1 MRYGKRKSM
10 KRKRQLVYLLAIL
23 AVVATL
29 IAVLVSFGVRYAR
42 SEKAKAQIDTTTVQA
57 EYEDTWAQTIQEED
71 L

>member
-1 MRYGKRKSM
+1 M

-29 IAVLVSFGVRYAR
+29 IAVLVSYGVRYAR
-42 SEKAKAQIDTTTVQA
+42 SEKAKAQIDTTTVQT
-57 EYEDTWAQTIQEED
+57 EFEDVWGKNLQEED